1 MIPSLKAKKTSQEK
15 RHCRS
20 LTSAWR
26 TGGEKKKLRTSQWYF
41 KQSSPSTLLH
51 QFLFEHG
58 QTMEDLHSILVQYFQ
73 NEAVPDAQEALFR
86 RSRPNIQHIP
96 QEDWPLCG
104 ETDEVKVE
112 NLFSTAPR
120 LPMLKSTRRKIST
133 RRSRLKIFI
142 LP

>member
-41 KQSSPSTLLH
+41 KHSSPLTLLH
-51 QFLFEHG
+51 QFLAEHG
-58 QTMEDLHSILVQYFQ
+58 KTMEDLHSTLVQHFQ
-73 NEAVPDAQEALFR
+73 NEAFLDAQEALFR

-120 LPMLKSTRRKIST
+120 LPMLKSTKRKIST
-133 RRSRLKIFI
+133 RRSRLKILI